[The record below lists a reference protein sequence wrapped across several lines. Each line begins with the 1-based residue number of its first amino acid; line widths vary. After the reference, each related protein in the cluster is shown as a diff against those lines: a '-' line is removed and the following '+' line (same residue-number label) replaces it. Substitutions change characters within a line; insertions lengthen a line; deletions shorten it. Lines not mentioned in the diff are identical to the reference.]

1 MWSLLLSPGSW
12 CAQGFVCALQESVS
26 PVLWKFCNQILLA
39 FKVKF
44 SGDSQ
49 SLCWI
54 PRLGNLLWA
63 LVLSQQCGNF
73 FGIIVLQFVGCLPGR
88 LVGFTCCA
96 SRVCWSQ
103 SPCSHGRPLLTCA
116 SAGDT
121 QTLKGKSDSV
131 SVRSPGVQKFLFELS
146 QRLWQVWGL
155 ILNAIFPL
163 LSSCWGFSF
172 ALGHGVSFFGGI

>member
-1 MWSLLLSPGSW
+1 MLLEKT
-12 CAQGFVCALQESVS
+12 LQESVS

-88 LVGFTCCA
+88 LVEFTCCA

-121 QTLKGKSDSV
+121 QTLKGRSGSV
-131 SVRSPGVQKFLFELS
+131 SVRSLGPGVYKVLFES
-146 QRLWQVWGL
+146 SEHLWRVWRL
-155 ILNAIFPL
+155 ILKLISPL
-163 LSSCWGFSF
+163 VLSCRGFSF
-172 ALGHGVSFFGGI
+172 AIRCGVSSFGGIQ